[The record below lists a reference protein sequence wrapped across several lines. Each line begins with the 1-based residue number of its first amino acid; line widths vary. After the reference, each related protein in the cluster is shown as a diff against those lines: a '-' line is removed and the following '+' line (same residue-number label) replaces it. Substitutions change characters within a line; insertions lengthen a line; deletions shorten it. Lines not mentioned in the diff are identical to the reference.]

1 MIPRPSAKRGHAHS
15 TRHHWRSTVGSL
27 GSVEE
32 SRLRELV
39 HLSGRYRDVVL
50 TGMLADEFARRRP
63 VTA

>member
-1 MIPRPSAKRGHAHS
+1 MALHRR
-15 TRHHWRSTVGSL
+15 L

-32 SRLRELV
+32 GRLRELV